1 MNTPNKLSLLRM
13 ALIPIIVL
21 VVTFPYAQFNIQIP
35 IYKFDF
41 VSISLIN
48 VVVLILFLI
57 ASFTDFLDGYIAR
70 KHNLITTFG
79 KFIDPIADKMLTT
92 TMFIIFTAQGII
104 PVVALL
110 IMVWRDIIVDGIR
123 MIASS
128 EGHVIAAGYL
138 GKIKTTAQ
146 ILTIIMI
153 LVNNLPFEL
162 YGLPVTTF
170 LLWFSV
176 TISFV
181 SGLSYFLQSREVL
194 FKTK

>member
-110 IMVWRDIIVDGIR
+110 IMV
-123 MIASS
+123 
-128 EGHVIAAGYL
+128 
-138 GKIKTTAQ
+138 
-146 ILTIIMI
+146 
-153 LVNNLPFEL
+153 
-162 YGLPVTTF
+162 
-170 LLWFSV
+170 
-176 TISFV
+176 
-181 SGLSYFLQSREVL
+181 
-194 FKTK
+194 